1 MAFPENEHLTT
12 MKIAVLGLGYVGCVT
27 GACLARMGHTVHG
40 VDVSGEKVRLLNSG
54 QSPVLEQGLE
64 SLVGKMVAEGSLHA
78 TLDPAEALSRADIS
92 LVAVGTPSRRDG
104 SADLDHLISALG
116 GIGRFLRG
124 AKKFHVVA
132 IRSTVPPGTTENL
145 VIPTLEK
152 ISGRKAGVDFGV
164 CFHPEFLREGSS
176 IQDFFNPPKTV
187 LGTNDSRTA
196 RRMTRLWKPVT
207 APVFV
212 IPFKAAEILKYA
224 DNTFHALK
232 VSFANEIGSLCNRF
246 DIDSGE
252 VMQIFAQDT
261 KLNISPLYLRPGF
274 AFGGPCLPKDVRALG
289 WLARKNGLHLPLI
302 ENILPSNSSHL
313 DRAVELVL
321 AAKRQRIGV
330 LGLVFK
336 SDTDDLRESPACEL
350 VKRLIAARKR
360 VRVYDPR
367 VRFDRLVGA
376 NETFIRKE
384 LPSLPRLMTQSSLE
398 LTKSSDAIVLAG
410 SHPEFAAAIK
420 NLKKGK
426 ILVDLVGLNLD
437 MGGTGVHL
445 KRLS

>member
-1 MAFPENEHLTT
+1 MAFPENENLA

-27 GACLARMGHTVHG
+27 GACLAQMGHTVHG
-40 VDVSGEKVRLLNSG
+40 VDVSGAKVRLLNSG

-64 SLVGKMVAEGSLHA
+64 SLVGKMVAEGRLRA
-78 TLDPAEALSRADIS
+78 TLDPAEALSRSDIS

-104 SADLDHLISALG
+104 SANLDHLVAALG

-145 VIPTLEK
+145 VIPALEK
-152 ISGRKAGVDFGV
+152 ASGKKAGIDFGV

-187 LGTNDSRTA
+187 LGTDDSRAA
-196 RRMTRLWKPVT
+196 RRMARLWKGVQ

-212 IPFKAAEILKYA
+212 TSFKAAEILKYA
-224 DNTFHALK
+224 DNSFHALK
-232 VSFANEIGSLCNRF
+232 VSFANEIGSVCKRF
-246 DIDSGE
+246 DIESRE
-252 VMQIFAQDT
+252 VMQVFVQDT

-289 WLARKNGLHLPLI
+289 WLARKNGLHLPLV
-302 ENILPSNSSHL
+302 ENILPSNTRHL
-313 DRAVELVL
+313 ERAVELVL
-321 AAKRQRIGV
+321 SARRQRIGV

-350 VKRLIAARKR
+350 VKRLVAARKK

-367 VRFDRLVGA
+367 VRFNRLLGA
-376 NETFIRKE
+376 NETFISKE
-384 LPSLPRLMTQSSLE
+384 LPFLPRLMTQSSSE
-398 LTKSSDAIVLAG
+398 LTKAGDVIVLAG
-410 SHPEFAAAIK
+410 THPEFAAAIK
-420 NLKKGK
+420 SLKKGK
-426 ILVDLVGLNLD
+426 ILVDLMGLKPGLARK
-437 MGGTGVHL
+437 GVEL
-445 KRLS
+445 KRLA

>member
-1 MAFPENEHLTT
+1 MASPENEHFT

-27 GACLARMGHTVHG
+27 GACLARMGHAVHG
-40 VDVSGEKVRLLNSG
+40 VDVSEAKVRLVNSG

-64 SLVGKMVAEGSLHA
+64 ALVGKMVAEGRLHA
-78 TLDPAEALSRADIS
+78 TLDPAEALHQADIS
-92 LVAVGTPSRRDG
+92 LVAVGTPSRQDG
-104 SADLDHLISALG
+104 SADLDHLVSVLG
-116 GIGRFLRG
+116 SIGRFLRS

-145 VIPTLEK
+145 VIPRLEK
-152 ISGRKAGVDFGV
+152 TSAKRAGVDFGV

-187 LGTNDSRTA
+187 LGAGDSRTA
-196 RRMTRLWKPVT
+196 RRMARMWKGVE

-212 IPFKAAEILKYA
+212 TSFKAAEILKYA

-232 VSFANEIGSLCNRF
+232 VSFANEIGSLCKRF
-246 DIDSGE
+246 EIKSCE
-252 VMQIFAQDT
+252 VMQIFLQDT
-261 KLNISPLYLRPGF
+261 KLNISPLYLTPGF
-274 AFGGPCLPKDVRALG
+274 AFGGPCLPKDVRATG

-302 ENILPSNSSHL
+302 ENILPSNTRHL
-313 DRAVELVL
+313 ERAVELVL
-321 AAKRQRIGV
+321 AARRQRVGV

-350 VKRLIAARKR
+350 VKRLIAAGKK

-367 VRFDRLVGA
+367 VRFDRLLGA

-384 LPSLPRLMTQSSLE
+384 LPSLPRLMTTSSSE
-398 LTKSSDAIVLAG
+398 LTKTSDVIVLAG
-410 SHPEFAAAIK
+410 THPEFIAALRG
-420 NLKKGK
+420 LKKGK
-426 ILVDLVGLNLD
+426 IVVDLVGRNPDLGRSN
-437 MGGTGVHL
+437 VHI
-445 KRLS
+445 KRLV

>member
-1 MAFPENEHLTT
+1 MAFPENLHLT

-40 VDVSGEKVRLLNSG
+40 VDVSAAKVNLLNSG

-64 SLVGKMVAEGSLHA
+64 ALVGKLVAEGKLHA
-78 TLDPAEALSRADIS
+78 TLDPFEALHQAHIS
-92 LVAVGTPSRRDG
+92 LVAVGTPSRIDG
-104 SADLDHLISALG
+104 SADLDHLVSALK
-116 GIGRFLRG
+116 GIGRFLRT

-132 IRSTVPPGTTENL
+132 IRSTVPPGTTEDL
-145 VIPTLEK
+145 VIPALEK
-152 ISGRKAGVDFGV
+152 TSGKTAGTDFGV

-187 LGTNDSRTA
+187 LGTNDTRTA
-196 RRMTRLWKPVT
+196 RRMARLWKPVE
-207 APVFV
+207 APLFV
-212 IPFKAAEILKYA
+212 TSFKAAEILKYA

-232 VSFANEIGSLCNRF
+232 VSFANEIGSVCRKF
-246 DIDSGE
+246 DIESNE
-252 VMQIFAQDT
+252 VMQIFLQDT

-302 ENILPSNSSHL
+302 ENILPSNSRHL
-313 DRAVELVL
+313 ERAVDLVL
-321 AAKRQRIGV
+321 ATRRQRVGV

-350 VKRLIAARKR
+350 VKRLIAARKK

-367 VRFDRLVGA
+367 VRFDRLLGA

-384 LPSLPRLMTQSSLE
+384 LPMLPRLMTKSSAE
-398 LTKSSDAIVLAG
+398 LTKASDVIVLAG
-410 SHPEFAAAIK
+410 THPEFKAAIGG
-420 NLKKGK
+420 LKKGK
-426 ILVDLVGLNLD
+426 TLVDLVGLNLFL
-437 MGGTGVHL
+437 GRSGVHL
-445 KRLS
+445 KRLA

>member
-1 MAFPENEHLTT
+1 

-27 GACLARMGHTVHG
+27 GACLAQMGHTVHG
-40 VDVSGEKVRLLNSG
+40 VDVSGAKIRLLNSG

-64 SLVGKMVAEGSLHA
+64 GLVGKMVAEGRLRA

-104 SADLDHLISALG
+104 SANLDHLVSALG

-124 AKKFHVVA
+124 AKKYHVVA
-132 IRSTVPPGTTENL
+132 VRSTVPPGTTEKL
-145 VIPTLEK
+145 VIPALEK
-152 ISGRKAGVDFGV
+152 TSGRKAGVDFGV

-196 RRMTRLWKPVT
+196 RRMARLWKGVK

-212 IPFKAAEILKYA
+212 TSFRAAEILKYA

-232 VSFANEIGSLCNRF
+232 VSFANEIGSLCKKF
-246 DIDSGE
+246 DIDSSE
-252 VMQIFAQDT
+252 VMQIFVQDT

-302 ENILPSNSSHL
+302 ENILPSNFRHL
-313 DRAVELVL
+313 ERALELVL
-321 AAKRQRIGV
+321 ATRRQRIGV

-350 VKRLIAARKR
+350 VKRLIAARKK

-367 VRFDRLVGA
+367 VRFDRLLGA

-384 LPSLPRLMTQSSLE
+384 LPSLPRLMTQSSSE
-398 LTKSSDAIVLAG
+398 LTKTSDVIVLAG
-410 SHPEFAAAIK
+410 THPEFVAAIRG
-420 NLKKGK
+420 LKKGK
-426 ILVDLVGLNLD
+426 AIVDLVGLQS
-437 MGGTGVHL
+437 GVGQTGVHFS
-445 KRLS
+445 RLA

>member
-1 MAFPENEHLTT
+1 
-12 MKIAVLGLGYVGCVT
+12 MKIAVFGLGYVGCVT
-27 GACLARMGHTVHG
+27 GACLAQMGHTVHG
-40 VDVSGEKVRLLNSG
+40 VDVSGAKVRLLNSG
-54 QSPVLEQGLE
+54 QSPVLEQGLD
-64 SLVGKMVAEGSLHA
+64 SLVAKMVAEGRLRA

-92 LVAVGTPSRRDG
+92 LVAVGTPSSRDG
-104 SADLDHLISALG
+104 SANLDHLVSALG

-152 ISGRKAGVDFGV
+152 TSGRKAGLDFGV

-196 RRMTRLWKPVT
+196 RRMSRLWRPVK

-232 VSFANEIGSLCNRF
+232 VSFANEIGSLCKHF
-246 DIDSGE
+246 DIDSRE
-252 VMQIFAQDT
+252 VMQIFVQDT

-289 WLARKNGLHLPLI
+289 WLARENGLHLPLI
-302 ENILPSNSSHL
+302 ENILPSNSRHL
-313 DRAVELVL
+313 ERAVELVL
-321 AAKRQRIGV
+321 AAKRQRVGV

-350 VKRLIAARKR
+350 VKRLIAARKK

-367 VRFDRLVGA
+367 VRFDRLLGA
-376 NETFIRKE
+376 NQTFIRKE
-384 LPSLPRLMTQSSLE
+384 LPLLPRLMTQSSAE
-398 LTKSSDAIVLAG
+398 LIRTSDVIVLAG
-410 SHPEFAAAIK
+410 THPEFEAAIRS
-420 NLKKGK
+420 LKKGK
-426 ILVDLVGLNLD
+426 ILVDLVGLNPDL
-437 MGGTGVHL
+437 GKAGVHL
-445 KRLS
+445 KSLA

>member
-1 MAFPENEHLTT
+1 

-27 GACLARMGHTVHG
+27 GACLAQMGHTVHG
-40 VDVSGEKVRLLNSG
+40 VDVSAAKVRLLNSG
-54 QSPVLEQGLE
+54 RSPVLEQGLD
-64 SLVGKMVAEGSLHA
+64 SLVRKMVSEGRLQG
-78 TLDPAEALSRADIS
+78 TLDPAEALDRADLS
-92 LVAVGTPSRRDG
+92 LVAVGTPSSRDG
-104 SADLDHLISALG
+104 SANLAYLASALG

-132 IRSTVPPGTTENL
+132 IRSTVPPGTTEDL

-152 ISGRKAGVDFGV
+152 VSGRQAGLDFGV

-187 LGTNDSRTA
+187 LGTNDPRTA
-196 RRMTRLWKPVT
+196 RRLARMWKPVE

-212 IPFKAAEILKYA
+212 TSFKTAEILKYA

-232 VSFANEIGSLCNRF
+232 VSFANEIGSLCKRLE
-246 DIDSGE
+246 IDGIE
-252 VMQIFAQDT
+252 VMRIFVQDT

-289 WLARKNGLHLPLI
+289 WLARESGLQLPLI
-302 ENILPSNSSHL
+302 ENILPSNSRHL
-313 DRAVELVL
+313 ERAMDLVL
-321 AAKRQRIGV
+321 SAKRQRVGV

-350 VKRLIAARKR
+350 VKRLITARKR

-367 VRFDRLVGA
+367 VRFDRLLGA
-376 NETFIRKE
+376 NQTFIRKE
-384 LPSLPRLMTQSSLE
+384 LPLLPRLMTESYAE
-398 LTKSSDAIVLAG
+398 LTKTSDLVVLAG
-410 SHPEFAAAIK
+410 THPEFEAAIR

-426 ILVDLVGLNLD
+426 ILIDLVGLKPD
-437 MGGTGVHL
+437 VGGSGVKL
-445 KRLS
+445 RSLA

>member
-1 MAFPENEHLTT
+1 
-12 MKIAVLGLGYVGCVT
+12 
-27 GACLARMGHTVHG
+27 MGHTVHG
-40 VDVSGEKVRLLNSG
+40 VDVSGAKVRLLNSG

-64 SLVGKMVAEGSLHA
+64 SLVGKMVAEGRLHA
-78 TLDPAEALSRADIS
+78 TLDPAEALSGADIS

-104 SADLDHLISALG
+104 SANLDHLVSALE

-124 AKKFHVVA
+124 AKKYHVVA
-132 IRSTVPPGTTENL
+132 IRSTVPPGTTEKL
-145 VIPTLEK
+145 AIPALEK
-152 ISGRKAGVDFGV
+152 TSGRKAGVDFGV

-187 LGTNDSRTA
+187 LGTDDSRTA
-196 RRMTRLWKPVT
+196 RRMARLWKGVK

-212 IPFKAAEILKYA
+212 TSFRAAEILKYA

-232 VSFANEIGSLCNRF
+232 VSFANEIGSLCKRF
-246 DIDSGE
+246 DIDSSE
-252 VMQIFAQDT
+252 VMQIFVQDT

-289 WLARKNGLHLPLI
+289 WLARKNRLHLPLI
-302 ENILPSNSSHL
+302 ENILPSNSRHL
-313 DRAVELVL
+313 ERAVELVL
-321 AAKRQRIGV
+321 AARRQKIGV

-350 VKRLIAARKR
+350 VKRLIAARKK

-367 VRFDRLVGA
+367 VRFDRLLGA

-384 LPSLPRLMTQSSLE
+384 LPSLPRLMTRSSSE
-398 LTKSSDAIVLAG
+398 LTKCSDVIVLAG
-410 SHPEFAAAIK
+410 NHPEFAAAIRG
-420 NLKKGK
+420 LKKGK
-426 ILVDLVGLNLD
+426 ILVDLVGLKPEL
-437 MGGTGVHL
+437 GQSGVYLSHL
-445 KRLS
+445 A